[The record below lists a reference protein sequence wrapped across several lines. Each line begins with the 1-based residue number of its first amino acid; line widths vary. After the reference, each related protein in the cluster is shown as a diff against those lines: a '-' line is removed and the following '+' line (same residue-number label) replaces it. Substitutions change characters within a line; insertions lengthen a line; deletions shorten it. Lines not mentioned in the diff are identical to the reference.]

1 MIDLTDIERL
11 SLHTLTLLL
20 INLPQLQVSPSHK
33 NNSQKQSPTAHGSDL
48 GPQPLARGA
57 LADAQDWDGEQVS
70 FKVSYEYIMIG
81 MVALHIIHFTNM
93 NCLNFDLFSTLNLKL
108 RGYNGRGPSQCN
120 PESIEVQ
127 YYLF

>member
-20 INLPQLQVSPSHK
+20 INLPQLQVRHPPIK
-33 NNSQKQSPTAHGSDL
+33 DVWKQSPTAHGSDP

-70 FKVSYEYIMIG
+70 FRVSYKYIMLG
-81 MVALHIIHFTNM
+81 MVPLHIIHKYE
-93 NCLNFDLFSTLNLKL
+93 LS
-108 RGYNGRGPSQCN
+108 
-120 PESIEVQ
+120 
-127 YYLF
+127 